1 MNSSGITPAVN
12 SQNRFS
18 SEKKVLEENPT
29 LSRQSL
35 MVKQMVKS
43 SENNFQ
49 AKIDFKNGDSLTIS
63 QSYRSFQYKG
73 EMQLLYNSNR
83 KSLDNVFENKP
94 ENTEPVEK
102 EEPVD
107 LDEIVPEFAN
117 SENTANRITDFATS
131 LLPVYLQSH
140 GEELSEETLEGFMSL
155 IKEAIDT
162 GFQQAKTI
170 ISDEWQVMNDPLS
183 ALISKTY
190 DKVQENLKEFEEMM
204 MAKINPEENTEQI
217 EAEGEEESNSHGL
230 RQAYEASNQANKTGR
245 NAAIQSRNIAA

>member
-1 MNSSGITPAVN
+1 MNSSGISPAVN
-12 SQNRFS
+12 LQKGFS

-43 SENNFQ
+43 SESNFQ
-49 AKIDFKNGDSLTIS
+49 AKIDFKNGDSLSIS

-83 KSLDNVFENKP
+83 KSIENVFESKP
-94 ENTEPVEK
+94 ETPEAIEK

-140 GEELSEETLEGFMSL
+140 GEELNEETLEGFMSL

-170 ISDEWQVMNDPLS
+170 ISDEWQMMDDPLS

-190 DKVQENLKEFEEMM
+190 DKVQENLKEFEELM
-204 MAKINPEENTEQI
+204 MAKINPSEDTEEIETED
-217 EAEGEEESNSHGL
+217 EEKNNSHGIK
-230 RQAYEASNQANKTGR
+230 RAYEASNQANKTGR
-245 NAAIQSRNIAA
+245 NAAIQDRNIAA